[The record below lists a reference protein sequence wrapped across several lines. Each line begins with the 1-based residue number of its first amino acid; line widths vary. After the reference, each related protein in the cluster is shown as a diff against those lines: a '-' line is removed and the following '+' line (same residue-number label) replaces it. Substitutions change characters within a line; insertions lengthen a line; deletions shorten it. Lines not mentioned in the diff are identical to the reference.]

1 MRSTTESP
9 NPRWV
14 HLAGLAQVT
23 PMAGLLPCRS
33 ATTVRHHGNGSH
45 GDGEHIGEQSLID
58 AQDHFSVPSLS
69 VIELPRGY
77 QAESEIS
84 STGTATEQKMIPR
97 VTGSFGSMSGFVV
110 VIEED
115 TDPK

>member
-1 MRSTTESP
+1 
-9 NPRWV
+9 
-14 HLAGLAQVT
+14 
-23 PMAGLLPCRS
+23 MAGLPPCRS

-45 GDGEHIGEQSLID
+45 GDGEHIGEQSRIG

-69 VIELPRGY
+69 TIELPCGY

-84 STGTATEQKMIPR
+84 STGTATGQKMIPR
-97 VTGSFGSMSGFVV
+97 VTGSFGSMWGFVV
-110 VIEED
+110 VIAED